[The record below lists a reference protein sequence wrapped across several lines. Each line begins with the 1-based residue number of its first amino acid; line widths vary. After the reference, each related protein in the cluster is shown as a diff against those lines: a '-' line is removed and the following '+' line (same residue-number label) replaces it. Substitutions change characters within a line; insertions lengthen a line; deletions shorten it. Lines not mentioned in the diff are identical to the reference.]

1 VLGELSAVPHA
12 ALAAGNVRESQQQ
25 LSGWTG
31 DDCAAIPLVPAHR
44 CKLYMQAVLL

>member
-1 VLGELSAVPHA
+1 MLAILSAVPHA
-12 ALAAGNVRESQQQ
+12 TLAAGNVRESQHQ
-25 LSGWTG
+25 LSGWTV